1 MTVMKKILVTGS
13 NGFIGQE
20 LVNQILLRQDMNPI
34 ALSRGDNR
42 IQHEKEFI
50 YQSADVC
57 DEEALKSVIEE
68 YKPDT
73 VIHTVALANVDQCE
87 ADPVECNRMNVTPVQ
102 HLTRMAER
110 FGFHLIYLSTDFIF
124 DGLNGPYKEKDKPN
138 PLNHYG
144 ASKLEA
150 EQIIQQSNCLWTVV
164 RTILVYGAPRDRN
177 RSNFVLW
184 VKKSLENKKGIQ
196 VVTDHFRMPT
206 LVDDLAEACLTIAA
220 KRVTGIY
227 HISSEELFSV
237 YEIAQEVADFWNL
250 DKSLLRPAKSTE
262 LASKVERPSYTG
274 FNIDK
279 AKEDLAFSPSS
290 LKEGLEKIDHAFFR

>member
-87 ADPVECNRMNVTPVQ
+87 ADPVECNRINVTPVQ

-150 EQIIQQSNCLWTVV
+150 ERIVQQSNSLWSIV

-184 VKKSLENKKGIQ
+184 GKS
-196 VVTDHFRMPT
+196 R
-206 LVDDLAEACLTIAA
+206 
-220 KRVTGIY
+220 
-227 HISSEELFSV
+227 
-237 YEIAQEVADFWNL
+237 
-250 DKSLLRPAKSTE
+250 
-262 LASKVERPSYTG
+262 
-274 FNIDK
+274 
-279 AKEDLAFSPSS
+279 
-290 LKEGLEKIDHAFFR
+290 